1 MYYVAGEITLYTINV
16 TFLSMF
22 SYSRNSQHNNVWIAR
37 NSLSLSIGAQY
48 RGTRAARQGTELGA
62 PESRQKVIT
71 GAGDWEG
78 VRSLPSGLDGLGERR
93 RMFPQLG
100 REKNTGR
107 KRILV
112 NF

>member
-1 MYYVAGEITLYTINV
+1 MNRPELTVVIHWSTVPGYQGSA
-16 TFLSMF
+16 
-22 SYSRNSQHNNVWIAR
+22 SRHRIR
-37 NSLSLSIGAQY
+37 RPRIE
-48 RGTRAARQGTELGA
+48 T
-62 PESRQKVIT
+62 QKVIT